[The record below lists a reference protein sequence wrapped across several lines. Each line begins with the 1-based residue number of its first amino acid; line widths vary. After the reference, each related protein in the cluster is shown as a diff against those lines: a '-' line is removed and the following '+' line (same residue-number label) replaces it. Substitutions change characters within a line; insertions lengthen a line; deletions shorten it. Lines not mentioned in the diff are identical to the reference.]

1 MDIFRPPNGQEAK
14 QGQGRKPTFQS
25 PTVSSRIHLDSD
37 IIHSNS
43 TPDQTIIQ
51 WRILHALCSV
61 SVPFTDQS
69 FAQMTQDGS
78 NGSPIQ
84 TCTARL
90 IKMWSTHTRRCT
102 TCQTNNKSEFQSC
115 VNPCGYLE
123 WINSRI
129 AHHLAQIPW
138 RQRRKFTESRSRSCY
153 MGLSVTSCQLRKV
166 ELKKTKRNVR
176 IKRKKGVRNWITV
189 HYLIWRD
196 KSEQT
201 CL

>member
-14 QGQGRKPTFQS
+14 QGQGKKNTFQS

-61 SVPFTDQS
+61 SVPFTAQS

-115 VNPCGYLE
+115 VNPCGHLE

-129 AHHLAQIPW
+129 AHHLAPDVRGGSSLGAGVVPVTWVCRWHHVSWGRWNW
-138 RQRRKFTESRSRSCY
+138 RKQRE
-153 MGLSVTSCQLRKV
+153 MWG
-166 ELKKTKRNVR
+166 
-176 IKRKKGVRNWITV
+176 
-189 HYLIWRD
+189 
-196 KSEQT
+196 
-201 CL
+201 